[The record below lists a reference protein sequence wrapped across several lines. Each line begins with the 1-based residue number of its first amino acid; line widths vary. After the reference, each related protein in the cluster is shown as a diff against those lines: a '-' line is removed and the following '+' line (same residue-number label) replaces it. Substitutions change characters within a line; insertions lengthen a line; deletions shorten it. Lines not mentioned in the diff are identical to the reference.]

1 MCGIFCA
8 ASGVNVKKRIAE
20 GLHFLEYRGYDS
32 AGMAIIDMNGKLECI
47 KALGEVSNL
56 VKEVNGTSIDGKIGI
71 GHTRWATHGKV
82 TIENTHPI
90 SNENIAVIHNGI
102 VENYKEI
109 KSKLIGQGYKFKGDT
124 DTEVILNLLQ
134 FYVDNHCKIFDAL
147 KQTIKEIKGNY
158 AIAVLFAEDS
168 ETIYCVK
175 NGSPLSLGFG
185 DGEIYV
191 SSDVN
196 ALALFVDKVI
206 TLEDGDIAVVSKDSH
221 KLLDINDKEII
232 RSTKEIEKNISTN
245 DLVGFA
251 SYMLKEI
258 SEQPKII
265 KDIFKNIL
273 LSKKNADLG
282 NIDWSNVSKVSIVAC
297 GSSYNAGM
305 VAKYWF
311 ESYAKISVD
320 LDFASEFRA
329 RDIVYDSNALY
340 LFISQSGET
349 LDTLAAL
356 KEAKKN
362 GVKTISLVNTLQS
375 SIAYLADYVVPI
387 QAGAEI
393 AVASTKSFSAQLM
406 QLANIVFL
414 AAVDKKLYSHDEYTS
429 MFQALEVE
437 LSGLANMTAI
447 NSSIR
452 QISAAILE
460 AKTIIFLG
468 RHCMH
473 PIALEGALKLKE
485 LSYLPI
491 FASAAGELKHGPIA
505 LIDDNSLVIALAPQN
520 NTYHKMMSNIEE
532 VRARGA
538 KVALFTHATANDA
551 NAFNADYV
559 YQIPQVSELLE
570 PLFYTI
576 PLQLISHEVALSLGK
591 NVDRPRNLAKSVTVE

>member
-32 AGMAIIDMNGKLECI
+32 AGMAIIDKDGKLESI
-47 KALGEVSNL
+47 KALGEVANL
-56 VKEVNGTSIDGKIGI
+56 VKEANSTSIDGKIAI

-109 KSKLIGQGYKFKGDT
+109 KNKLIGQGYKFKGDT

-134 FYVDNHCKIFDAL
+134 YYLDSHYKIFDAL

-206 TLEDGDIAVVSKDSH
+206 TLEDGDIAVVSKDNH

-273 LSKKNADLG
+273 LREKKPDLG
-282 NIDWSNVSKVSIVAC
+282 NIDWGNVSKVSIVAC

-362 GVKTISLVNTLQS
+362 GVKTIALVNTLQS

-414 AAVDKKLYSHDEYTS
+414 AAVDKKLYSQDEYTS
-429 MFQALEVE
+429 IFQALEVE
-437 LSGLANMTAI
+437 LAGLANMTAI
-447 NSSIR
+447 NSGIR
-452 QISAAILE
+452 KISAAILE

-559 YQIPQVSELLE
+559 YQIPRVSELLE